1 MSVSV
6 NTSGCSAMAKGGSG
20 DVLTGIIAALTAQGM
35 EEAQAARMGVYIH
48 GLSGERA
55 AVLKGNYG
63 VLALCHSTA
72 ATGIHR
78 YISIPVRRNRSR
90 IL

>member
-1 MSVSV
+1 
-6 NTSGCSAMAKGGSG
+6 MAKGGSG

-63 VLALCHSTA
+63 VLAHEIADEAGKVLKN
-72 ATGIHR
+72 
-78 YISIPVRRNRSR
+78 VE
-90 IL
+90 